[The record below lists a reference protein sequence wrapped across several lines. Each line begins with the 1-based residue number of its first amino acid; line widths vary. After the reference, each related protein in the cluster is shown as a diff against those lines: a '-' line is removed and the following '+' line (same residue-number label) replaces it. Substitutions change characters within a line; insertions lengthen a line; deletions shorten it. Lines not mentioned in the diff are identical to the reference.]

1 MKKRSLTAF
10 FIAFLILLLL
20 CIIAFFQRLH
30 DWKNSNR
37 YLAKNSNQT
46 SIANPA
52 SKNCEKKKGILSIA
66 KNPNGEYGVCIFED
80 NHQCEEWAL
89 FRGECPEGGVKI
101 TGYIT
106 DQARY
111 CAITGG
117 DYTETQNTCRKNGKT
132 CDATSFYR
140 GECQLEKP

>member
-20 CIIAFFQRLH
+20 CIIAFFQRLNH
-30 DWKNSNR
+30 LKNPNR
-37 YLAKNSNQT
+37 YLAKSSNQT

-52 SKNCEKKKGILSIA
+52 SENCEKKGGVFTITKGPI
-66 KNPNGEYGVCIFED
+66 GEYGICVFED
-80 NHQCEEWAL
+80 NRECEEWAL
-89 FRGECPEGGVKI
+89 FHNECPEGGVKI

-106 DQARY
+106 NQARY
-111 CAITGG
+111 CAIIGG
-117 DYTETQNTCRKNGKT
+117 DYTETDNTCKRNGKT

-140 GECQLEKP
+140 GACQL